1 MNEAANEIPPILPHL
16 LLKLRGKDFAEVL
29 QKQKERLLKRW
40 TEVEIDAI
48 EREFQ
53 ELKLAYQN
61 EGPLKDAL
69 DNCDYKTSFQ
79 TGWNYVQNQ
88 FYSLKLFCGGMG
100 TAFPGTS
107 NVESGF
113 SIVKWEKM

>member
-1 MNEAANEIPPILPHL
+1 MNEAANEILPILPHM
-16 LLKLRGKDFAEVL
+16 LLKLHGKDFAEVL

-40 TEVEIDAI
+40 TECEIDAI
-48 EREFQ
+48 ECEFQ

-79 TGWNYVQNQ
+79 TGWNYVQN
-88 FYSLKLFCGGMG
+88 
-100 TAFPGTS
+100 
-107 NVESGF
+107 
-113 SIVKWEKM
+113 